1 MFLISLTLTATAD
14 QIEPHNKAHGEWVR
28 HYITEG
34 KFLLAGQK
42 KNSSGGVLLATGLDA
57 VELARV
63 LGEDSYVMA
72 SLGSYE
78 VTECAIKLTQPWLE
92 GLKAA

>member
-1 MFLISLTLTATAD
+1 MFVVSLHLTAAAE

-28 HYITEG
+28 RYITEG

-42 KNSSGGVLLATGLDA
+42 KNSPGGVLLATGLDA
-57 VELARV
+57 AELERV

-72 SLGSYE
+72 SLGTYE
-78 VTECAIKLTQPWLE
+78 VTECAVKLTQPWLE